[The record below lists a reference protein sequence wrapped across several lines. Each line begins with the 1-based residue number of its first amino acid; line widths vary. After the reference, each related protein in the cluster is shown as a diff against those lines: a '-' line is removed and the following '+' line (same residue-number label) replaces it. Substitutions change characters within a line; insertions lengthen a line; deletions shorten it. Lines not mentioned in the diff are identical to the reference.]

1 MHIAVIGTGNV
12 GGTLGRRWAELGH
25 TVTFGTRDPQ
35 REKIQALLTETHAL
49 AATPREAAT
58 QAEVIVIATPWAV
71 TEVTVKALGDLS
83 GKIVIDCTNP
93 IGPGFK
99 LLIGHTTSAGEQ
111 VADWA
116 VGAHVVKAYN
126 TIGYDVMANPRFG
139 SQAASLLICGDDARA
154 KGIVTDLSNA
164 LGFDT
169 VDCGPL
175 TVARYLEPLCML
187 WLQLAIGQGLGRN
200 IVLNL
205 VRR

>member
-1 MHIAVIGTGNV
+1 MRIAVIGTGNV

-25 TVTFGTRDPQ
+25 AVTFGTRDPDS
-35 REKIQALLTETHAL
+35 EKVQALLKGTNAHA
-49 AATPREAAT
+49 APPREAAA
-58 QAEVIVIATPWAV
+58 QAEVVVIATPWAV

-83 GKIVIDCTNP
+83 GKVVIDCTNP

-111 VADWA
+111 VAEWA
-116 VGAHVVKAYN
+116 AGAHVVKAYN

-139 SQAASLLICGDDARA
+139 SQAASLLICGDDAHA
-154 KGIVTDLSNA
+154 KGLVSDLSNA

-175 TVARYLEPLCML
+175 TVARYLEPMCML

-205 VRR
+205 VKR